1 MDLEP
6 SDGEDQEVTSE
17 ILNETDEDSDYGDVL
32 QQSNV
37 PAEVTDQTSVQPTS
51 QMDNTTTSPITRSV
65 TILPP
70 IPSTVKYDD
79 FEFCLQENI

>member
-1 MDLEP
+1 MDPEP
-6 SDGEDQEVTSE
+6 SDGEDQEVISE

-32 QQSNV
+32 QQSNSM
-37 PAEVTDQTSVQPTS
+37 AEVTDQTSDQPTS

-70 IPSTVKYDD
+70 ISSTVRYDGFD
-79 FEFCLQENI
+79 FCLQENI